1 VTETDINPPT
11 PLIKGARKEAKTDYA
26 NETQQ
31 NLMKIVEF
39 LSTDVFRPTTVKEI
53 CTALDITINKAT
65 WALYNLRM
73 RDWAEQTGD
82 SWRLSPRIVRIADS
96 VRANLGENIKRY
108 VG

>member
-1 VTETDINPPT
+1 MS
-11 PLIKGARKEAKTDYA
+11 KEGKTDFT

-39 LSTDVFRPTTVKEI
+39 LATDVFRPTTVKEV
-53 CTALDITINKAT
+53 CAALDITQSKVT
-65 WALYNLRM
+65 WALHNLKI
-73 RDWAEQTGD
+73 RDWAEQVGD
-82 SWRLSPRIVRIADS
+82 SWRLSPRIVKIADS